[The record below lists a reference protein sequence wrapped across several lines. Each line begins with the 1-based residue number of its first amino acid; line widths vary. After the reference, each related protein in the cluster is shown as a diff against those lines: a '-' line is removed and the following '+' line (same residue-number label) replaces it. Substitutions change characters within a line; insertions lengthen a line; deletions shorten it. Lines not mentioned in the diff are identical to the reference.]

1 MLTRNRNIALLAVS
15 QGLLLTNGVTMVA
28 VTGLAG
34 LALAPD
40 PRLATLALTCYVIGG
55 ALTTL
60 PGAFFMRRFGRRA
73 GFMLGAALGMLAGI
87 LCAAAVFSHNFAL
100 LCLGAVPAGAY
111 NAIGQQYRFAAADTA
126 DVAWKT
132 RAISFT
138 LAGGI
143 LGGVVGPEVSKLTR
157 DLLQPTFAAT
167 YLALSAIALLAMLL
181 TSRLDIPPLTAAQR
195 QSTGR
200 PLAEIARQPAFLT
213 ALLAA
218 ACGYGVMNLL
228 MTATPI
234 AMDICRHPFAD
245 TAFVLEWHVIG
256 MFAPSFFTGDLI
268 KRFGVLKVIAAGALL
283 MFACIGIAL
292 SGVSVMHFWWALF
305 LLGVGWNFLFIGGTA
320 LLTETY
326 RPEEKAKAQGTNDF
340 IVFAVQGL
348 TSLTSG
354 ALITRQGWEML
365 NRAALP
371 ALAVALVL
379 VAAYGWRHRRAKKN
393 ERPLVTAPS
402 DRPS

>member
-1 MLTRNRNIALLAVS
+1 MLTQNRNIAILAVS

-28 VTGLAG
+28 VSGLAG

-40 PRLATLALTCYVIGG
+40 ARLATLALTCYVVGG

-60 PGAFFMRRFGRRA
+60 PAALFMRRYGRRA

-87 LCAAAVFSHNFAL
+87 LCATAVFNHSFPL
-100 LCLGAVPAGAY
+100 LCLGTVPAGAY
-111 NAIGQQYRFAAADTA
+111 NAFGQQYRFAAADAA
-126 DVAWKT
+126 DVSWRS

-143 LGGVVGPEVSKLTR
+143 VGGVLGPAMSKATR
-157 DLLQPTFAAT
+157 DLLAPTFAAS
-167 YLALSAIALLAMLL
+167 YLALAAIALLAMLL

-195 QSTGR
+195 QSSGR
-200 PLAEIARQPAFLT
+200 PLAEIARQPAYLV
-213 ALLAA
+213 AVLAA

-234 AMDICRHPFAD
+234 AMDICHHAFAD

-268 KRFGVLKVIAAGALL
+268 KRFGVLKVIAAGSGL

-292 SGVSVMHFWWALF
+292 SGVSLMHFWWALF
-305 LLGVGWNFLFIGGTA
+305 LLGIGWNFLFIGGTA

-326 RPEEKAKAQGTNDF
+326 HSDEKAKAQGTNDF

-348 TSLTSG
+348 TSLSSG
-354 ALITRQGWEML
+354 ALITRQGWETL

-371 ALAVALVL
+371 AVAATLLL
-379 VAAYGWRHRRAKKN
+379 VAAFAWRRRRAAIS
-393 ERPLVTAPS
+393 R
-402 DRPS
+402 